1 MKDFKSELHNYL
13 EDAVLAL
20 YTDPIEYVAHE
31 LRAAIKGLVT
41 NEDTLIEIIASR
53 PPYVLKAIIAKFK
66 EKFNRDLEKDVKSE
80 TPGTLIKL
88 LIA

>member
-1 MKDFKSELHNYL
+1 M
-13 EDAVLAL
+13 
-20 YTDPIEYVAHE
+20 
-31 LRAAIKGLVT
+31 KGLGT